1 MGTGDTGVS
10 SRQLL
15 LLLMVG
21 AVLAGTLL
29 GTVLMGILWSDTKPV
44 GTLGGTVPVRIEL
57 TGSLDGARPVSTL
70 VGITPGGF
78 ELVGNLDGIVLVNAE
93 WEGTLEGAVLV
104 VIELVGTP
112 APVEEIAA
120 LAWSPAPLAEAKPV
134 EEVEE
139 VPVDRTDTGGPGKQ
153 LALGA
158 ERASGWK
165 ETVGDTGPPGDVR
178 LETRP
183 AVSVLLG
190 SVSFS

>member
-1 MGTGDTGVS
+1 
-10 SRQLL
+10 
-15 LLLMVG
+15 MVG

-57 TGSLDGARPVSTL
+57 IGSLDGARPVSTL
-70 VGITPGGF
+70 LGF
-78 ELVGNLDGIVLVNAE
+78 ELVGNLEGIVLVNAD

-104 VIELVGTP
+104 VIELVGTL
-112 APVEEIAA
+112 APGEQMVA
-120 LAWSPAPLAEAKPV
+120 LAWSPAPLAEAEPV
-134 EEVEE
+134 EEEEE

-153 LALGA
+153 LALGV
-158 ERASGWK
+158 ERGRGWK

-183 AVSVLLG
+183 AGGKTKGETPTHRSVI
-190 SVSFS
+190 